1 MWALALAA
9 SLPAAASGSLGPG
22 SGAWVS
28 GKPEDHG
35 ILSSQRP
42 SLSLSLQLGRAQLRA
57 GRAERSARLTAG

>member
-42 SLSLSLQLGRAQLRA
+42 SLSPSRSSSGAPTCGRAGL
-57 GRAERSARLTAG
+57 SARLG

>member
-1 MWALALAA
+1 MARRAAMWALALAA

-42 SLSLSLQLGRAQLRA
+42 SLSPIALQLARPAA
-57 GRAERSARLTAG
+57 GGQG